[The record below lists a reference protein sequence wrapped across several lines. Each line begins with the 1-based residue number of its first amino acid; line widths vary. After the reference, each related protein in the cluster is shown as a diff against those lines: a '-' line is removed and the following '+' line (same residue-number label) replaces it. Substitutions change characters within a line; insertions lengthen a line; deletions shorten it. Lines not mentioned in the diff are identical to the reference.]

1 MTIIPLDIEDVVS
14 TSLLGRVNLPYGPN
28 VVPARYLADHAL
40 PGVTVPVP
48 EPKRTPTTTSEG
60 SE

>member
-28 VVPARYLADHAL
+28 AVPARYLADHAL

-48 EPKRTPTTTSEG
+48 NRSGRRPQQRRK
-60 SE
+60 